1 MAVITLKIPDTEKAF
16 LQAMA
21 KFEGVSLSELIR
33 TQTLSALEDK
43 YDARVADEALEEYEQ
58 YLAASQPKLSWDSLM
73 TEAGLDG

>member
-1 MAVITLKIPDTEKAF
+1 MAVITLKVPDNEKMF
-16 LQAMA
+16 LQAVA

-58 YLAASQPKLSWDSLM
+58 YLATNSSKLSWDSLM
-73 TEAGLDG
+73 LDVGLND